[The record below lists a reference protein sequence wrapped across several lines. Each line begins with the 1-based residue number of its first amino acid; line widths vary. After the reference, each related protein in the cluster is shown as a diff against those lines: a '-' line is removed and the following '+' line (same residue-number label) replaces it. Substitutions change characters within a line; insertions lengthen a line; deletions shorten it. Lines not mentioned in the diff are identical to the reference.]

1 MKANKERF
9 LELVVEDKSDGK
21 AKMKARVSKRKRE
34 KMNYPITILENH
46 KRIMRQMEKE
56 LKSKGN
62 YPQEEIDK
70 VNELMDM
77 VDEAIKVLKDEEV
90 KG

>member
-1 MKANKERF
+1 
-9 LELVVEDKSDGK
+9 
-21 AKMKARVSKRKRE
+21 
-34 KMNYPITILENH
+34 
-46 KRIMRQMEKE
+46 MRQMEAE
-56 LKSKGN
+56 LKSKGE

-77 VDEAIKVLKDEEV
+77 VDEAIKVLKDEEA

>member
-1 MKANKERF
+1 MK
-9 LELVVEDKSDGK
+9 
-21 AKMKARVSKRKRE
+21 
-34 KMNYPITILENH
+34 YPITILENH
-46 KRIMRQMEKE
+46 KRIMRQMEAE

-77 VDEAIKVLKDEEV
+77 VDEAIKVLSAPMESLYAPNTQTGAPTRHDYIPPTGNEEA
-90 KG
+90 KGE